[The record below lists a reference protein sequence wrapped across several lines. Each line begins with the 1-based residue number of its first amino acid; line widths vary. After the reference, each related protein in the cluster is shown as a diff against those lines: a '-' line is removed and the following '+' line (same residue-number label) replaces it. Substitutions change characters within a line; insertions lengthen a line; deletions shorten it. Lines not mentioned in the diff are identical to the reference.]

1 MIMDKFVR
9 DKNYN
14 LSTIKIIGLKK
25 DLRKKMLLKRVKLS
39 KQAKLKYDQ
48 WICDRLLEK
57 IEVLKVKTVHC
68 YLTMGTEININPLI
82 KILLEKGVIVVTP
95 KTFPKRK
102 LKNLILK
109 SLNELEKGVYGTFHP
124 KGDNEYKGEYELIII
139 PGLAFDAKNYRLGYG
154 GGYYDD
160 FLVNHPLAKK
170 IGIFYP
176 FQEVEHVPLEP
187 HDLKLD
193 EILVNKTFT
202 DC

>member
-1 MIMDKFVR
+1 MKKKTYICQNLICLCSIKNFFLLSIFFLFSKKIPISLPCIIEESNQMIFR
-9 DKNYN
+9 EWKN
-14 LSTIKIIGLKK
+14 G
-25 DLRKKMLLKRVKLS
+25 D
-39 KQAKLKYDQ
+39 
-48 WICDRLLEK
+48 E
-57 IEVLKVKTVHC
+57 
-68 YLTMGTEININPLI
+68 LI
-82 KILLEKGVIVVTP
+82 KGKYGILEPSEKNKV
-95 KTFPKRK
+95 
-102 LKNLILK
+102 
-109 SLNELEKGVYGTFHP
+109 
-124 KGDNEYKGEYELIII
+124 II
-139 PGLAFDAKNYRLGYG
+139 PSVLFVPLLAFDDNGNRLGYG